1 MGAAKA
7 KSAGLDPVVAVLG
20 SDEAEIKRRARELAE
35 SMTPEGDFG
44 VDIVDGDVDGAD
56 AAASRVH
63 DAIQAL
69 MTFPFFGGEKLVWL
83 KNARFLGDT
92 VTGRSATVLEALEKL
107 QEVLASGLP
116 AGTRFLLSAL
126 EVDKRR
132 AFYKALGKLGKVQVF
147 DRVDTGKAGWE
158 EAAADVVRQCAAE
171 RGLELE
177 EGALELFALF
187 TGGDRQTV
195 VNESEKL
202 DLYLGTGRRRVT
214 EADVRL
220 LVPLSREG
228 IIFEIGNAIAARDL
242 ERSLEL
248 LGQLLHQGESAIG
261 ILLVAIYPTVRSL
274 LLVKD
279 LMVRHR
285 LSKPGQPFFFG
296 KTLEKLP
303 AEATEHLPR
312 KKDGTLNAYA
322 LGLAAMHAHRYE
334 LPELKA
340 ALLHCGDANMQL
352 VTSMLEPEVVLGQLI
367 VRIVAAE
374 RGVGR

>member
-1 MGAAKA
+1 
-7 KSAGLDPVVAVLG
+7 VAVLG
-20 SDEAEIKRRARELAE
+20 SDEAEIKRCAKGLAD
-35 SMTPEGDFG
+35 SMAPAGDFG
-44 VDIVDGDVDGAD
+44 MDVIDGDVDGAET
-56 AAASRVH
+56 AASRIH

-92 VTGRSATVLEALEKL
+92 VTGRSASVLDALEKL
-107 QEVLASGLP
+107 QGVLSGGLP
-116 AGTRFLLSAL
+116 AGTRFLLSAV

-132 AFYKALGKLGKVQVF
+132 AFYKALSKLGRVEVF

-158 EAAADVVRQCAAE
+158 EAAAEVVRQCAQE
-171 RGLELE
+171 RGLTME

-195 VNESEKL
+195 VNEMEKV
-202 DLYLGTGRRRVT
+202 DLYLGPDRRRVG
-214 EADVRL
+214 EAEVRL

-228 IIFEIGNAIAARDL
+228 IIFEIGNAIAARNL

-248 LGQLLHQGESAIG
+248 LKQLLYQGESAIG
-261 ILLVAIYPTVRSL
+261 ILLVAIYPTIRSL
-274 LLVKD
+274 LLTKD
-279 LMVRHR
+279 LMTRHR

-296 KTLEKLP
+296 KTLERLP
-303 AEATEHLPR
+303 AEATAHLPR

-322 LGLAAMHAHRYE
+322 LGLAAVHVHRYE
-334 LPELKA
+334 LAELRE
-340 ALLHCGDANMQL
+340 ALLHCGAANMQL
-352 VTSMLEPEVVLGQLI
+352 VTSALEPEVVLGQLI

-374 RGVGR
+374 KGGRD

>member
-7 KSAGLDPVVAVLG
+7 KSAGLEPVMAVLG
-20 SDEAEIKRRARELAE
+20 SDEAEIKRRAREMAE

-44 VDIVDGDVDGAD
+44 VDIVDGDVEGAD

-107 QEVLASGLP
+107 QEVLSGGLP

-158 EAAADVVRQCAAE
+158 EAAADVVRQCASE

-177 EGALELFALF
+177 EGAMELFALF

-202 DLYLGTGRRRVT
+202 DLFLGSGRRRVT

-334 LPELKA
+334 LSELKA

-374 RGVGR
+374 RGAGR